1 MPPQRL
7 RPDHLEST
15 PQAGGAP
22 TGPGGR
28 LNRQQTHD
36 DVHYALGH
44 VPEPREP
51 SDPRAHF
58 LDRFLRTT
66 LGFLPRVLSGAVL
79 QAMFLFPLSAGYGR
93 NVLVVNLQSL
103 MFVLAATV

>member
-1 MPPQRL
+1 MTCPNGCAPIVWRAPRKLVVCPPV
-7 RPDHLEST
+7 PV
-15 PQAGGAP
+15 AA
-22 TGPGGR
+22 
-28 LNRQQTHD
+28 HD
-36 DVHYALGH
+36 DVHYALSH
-44 VPEPREP
+44 VPEPREL